1 MRIKTGDVVVR
12 NIEGME
18 FEARVLEVNQ
28 KSATVTLEYLD
39 DGNTES
45 DVPFDE
51 IQEIIEGKSDSISQS
66 MSKNGRKIETL
77 AKPLF
82 GLVEDDHEIRKN
94 HQPKVVIHEV
104 LGEDDGK
111 AAIILNGAE
120 NKLAAG
126 GGLRALRY
134 LKK

>member
-1 MRIKTGDVVVR
+1 MRIKTGDIVVR
-12 NIEGME
+12 SIEGME
-18 FEARVLEVNQ
+18 FEATVLEVNQ

-66 MSKNGRKIETL
+66 MSKNVRKIETL

-94 HQPKVVIHEV
+94 HQPKIIIHEV

-111 AAIILNGAE
+111 APIILNGAE

>member
-12 NIEGME
+12 SIEGME

-51 IQEIIEGKSDSISQS
+51 IQEIIEGKSDSISHS
-66 MSKNGRKIETL
+66 MSKNGRKVETL

-94 HQPKVVIHEV
+94 HQPKIIIHEV

-111 AAIILNGAE
+111 APIILNGAE